1 MLIKN
6 FLGKYI
12 RLLLLEIPNF
22 KKYLK
27 ATLYRLLAYYHNYK
41 LNVKKLKIKKKLYMK
56 CLCWPPEN
64 VMLYFWE
71 NIFMFVEVIF
81 MFRVSWFKASDL
93 LNNLQVVLKFMWIR
107 KLHNLC
113 SDFRAAAETAVVK
126 ICSN

>member
-1 MLIKN
+1 MNIVDKN

-56 CLCWPPEN
+56 CLC
-64 VMLYFWE
+64 
-71 NIFMFVEVIF
+71 
-81 MFRVSWFKASDL
+81 
-93 LNNLQVVLKFMWIR
+93 
-107 KLHNLC
+107 
-113 SDFRAAAETAVVK
+113 
-126 ICSN
+126 